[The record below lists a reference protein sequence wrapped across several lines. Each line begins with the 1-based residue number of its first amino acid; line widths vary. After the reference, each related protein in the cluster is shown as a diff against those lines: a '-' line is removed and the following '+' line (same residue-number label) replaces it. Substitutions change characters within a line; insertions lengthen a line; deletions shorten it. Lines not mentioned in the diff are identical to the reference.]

1 MKICMHNW
9 MRPEPVE
16 VTIARL
22 ARYGYDGIQI
32 MGEPRK
38 YDVKEVNGYLKKYK
52 IACMGSVSIMLAGR
66 DLIHQD
72 PYYREMSAAY
82 CKEIITMI
90 EQLGGTILTLV
101 PNEVGRVTPRAD
113 PDTEWGW
120 CVEKVQELADFAK
133 PKGVHIALE
142 PLNRFETNFLNRH
155 DQALKL
161 AEDVG
166 RSNVGVCL
174 DAFHIN
180 IEEADPMQAIL
191 NVGKAGKLLDFHV
204 ADNNRRPPGEG
215 SYNWKLVVDTLKK
228 SGYDGYLTS
237 EFVVP
242 FDRSPLAHKDED
254 SGTSA
259 SAEELKF
266 IRDHG
271 SDLMSDAAYSRHVEN
286 TIKHL
291 RAAGA

>member
-9 MRPEPVE
+9 MRPEPIE
-16 VTIARL
+16 VTIKRL
-22 ARYGYDGIQI
+22 ADLGYDGIQI

-38 YDVKEVNGYLKKYK
+38 YDTKEVNELLKKYN
-52 IACMGSVSIMLAGR
+52 IACMGSVTIMTAGR
-66 DLIHQD
+66 DLIHGD
-72 PYYREMSAAY
+72 PYYREMSIQY
-82 CKEIITMI
+82 CKEIVDML
-90 EQLGGTILTLV
+90 EQLSGTVLTLV
-101 PNEVGRVTPRAD
+101 PSEVGKIIPMAD
-113 PDTEWGW
+113 AETEWKW
-120 CVEKVQELADFAK
+120 AVEGVQQIADHAK
-133 PKGVHIALE
+133 PKGVKIGLE

-161 AEDVG
+161 MEDAG
-166 RSNVGVCL
+166 YDNVGVTL

-180 IEEADPMQAIL
+180 IEEADPLQAIRDTADHL
-191 NVGKAGKLLDFHV
+191 FDFHV

-215 SYNWKLVVDTLKK
+215 NWDWAELISTLKE

-242 FDRSPLAHKDED
+242 FDRSPLGEKDED
-254 SGTSA
+254 AGTEA
-259 SAEELKF
+259 TEAELKF

-271 SDLMSDAAYSRHVEN
+271 SDLMSDTQYTRHVEN

-291 RAAGA
+291 RACGA